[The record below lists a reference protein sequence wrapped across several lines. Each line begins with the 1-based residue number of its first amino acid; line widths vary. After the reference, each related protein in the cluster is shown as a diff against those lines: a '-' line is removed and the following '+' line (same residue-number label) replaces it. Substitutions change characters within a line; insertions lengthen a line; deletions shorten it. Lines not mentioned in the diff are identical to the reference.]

1 METLNKQAINN
12 GVILGILTLAIQL
25 IIYYAAPSII
35 GSITFSIVLTI
46 FSLAIYIYFT
56 IDLRKKIGGLWTFKE
71 ALKGIFIMSLIGNLL
86 SAVANFLFFKF
97 IETGAYDKIAPSV
110 EAQAIAN
117 LEKFGITDQ
126 DAIDKGVEQAL
137 AQIKSVYQPDLK
149 SFLITLGTVI
159 LVGFIMSLIFAAI
172 FKKNPPM
179 FAQIEEEE

>member
-12 GVILGILTLAIQL
+12 GIIIGIIGIAIQL
-25 IIYYAAPSII
+25 LTYYAAPNLLGATWFGIATSII
-35 GSITFSIVLTI
+35 L
-46 FSLAIYIYFT
+46 LAIYIAFT
-56 IDLRKKIGGLWTFKE
+56 LDLRKKIGGFWSFKD
-71 ALKGIFIMSLIGNLL
+71 ALKGIFIMSL
-86 SAVANFLFFKF
+86 VANVGSSIFNYLFYKF